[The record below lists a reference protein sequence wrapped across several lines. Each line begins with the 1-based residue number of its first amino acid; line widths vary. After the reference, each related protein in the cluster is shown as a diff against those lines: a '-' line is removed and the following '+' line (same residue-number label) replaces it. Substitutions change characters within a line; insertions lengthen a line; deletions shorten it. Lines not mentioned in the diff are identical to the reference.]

1 MDELAQIKTRLCSHL
16 KGGEAFISIDDLL
29 KELPF
34 DKLGIRPNNL
44 PYSLYEL
51 FYHIRFA
58 QKDILEYCLNEE
70 YSEHNWPEDY
80 WPKDTAPE
88 NDEAWENLKQGYFRE
103 RELLI
108 EHLLDPD
115 TNLLAPV
122 RTNPDH
128 SLLREVLLVMEHTAY
143 HTGQMLVLSRQLG
156 IHQ

>member
-1 MDELAQIKTRLCSHL
+1 MDETTQVKARLGSHL
-16 KGGEAFISIDDLL
+16 KGGEAFITIDELL

-44 PYSLYEL
+44 PYSLFEL
-51 FYHIRFA
+51 FYHIRFT
-58 QKDILEYCLNEE
+58 QKDILEYCLNDN
-70 YSEHNWPEDY
+70 YREHNWPEDY
-80 WPKDTAPE
+80 WPRDTAPQNE
-88 NDEAWENLKQGYFRE
+88 EAWENLKQGYFRE
-103 RELLI
+103 RELFI
-108 EHLLDPD
+108 EHLLKPE

-128 SLLREVLLVMEHTAY
+128 SLLREVLLVIEHTAY